1 VLENELK
8 VVLRLY
14 ATLRDY
20 LPQGADTAG
29 TTLDLPDGAMV
40 PDALAKFDVPL
51 SLAHIVLINGRH
63 VLRPDRESHRLVEGD
78 ELAVFPAIGG
88 G

>member
-1 VLENELK
+1 MK
-8 VVLRLY
+8 IVLRLY

-20 LPQGADTAG
+20 LPDGHDTAV
-29 TTLDLPDGAMV
+29 TLELPPGATI
-40 PDALAKFDVPL
+40 PDALAVLGVPL
-51 SLAHIVLINGRH
+51 PLAHIVMIGGRH
-63 VLRPDRESHRLVEGD
+63 VLKPEVASRPLKDGD

>member
-1 VLENELK
+1 MK
-8 VVLRLY
+8 IVLRLY

-20 LPQGADTAG
+20 LPAGHDTG
-29 TTLDLPDGAMV
+29 MTLDLPDGATV
-40 PDALAKFDVPL
+40 PDALAVLGIPL
-51 SLAHIVLINGRH
+51 AKAHIIMIGGRH
-63 VLRPDRESHRLVEGD
+63 VLRPEVATRRLQDGD

>member
-1 VLENELK
+1 MK
-8 VVLRLY
+8 VTLRLY

-20 LPQGADTAG
+20 LPKG
-29 TTLDLPDGAMV
+29 TTELALDLPAAATI
-40 PDALAKFDVPL
+40 PDALAVPAVPV

-63 VLRPDRESHRLVEGD
+63 VLRPDIARRQLCDGD